1 MNYFESFPKINYPY
15 LGKLVIDGT
24 TTSMIETVDL
34 TVRFKFIDAVLDDPL
49 AYYSYYWKN
58 GTRPDLLAESYYGD
72 SRLAWLVMMSAQV
85 FDWIYDLPLDDEL
98 FDEYLKTKYDVE
110 SSNILATTNHHFETG
125 AGYIIDELTYS
136 TYVDSNK
143 RTVSIYEYES
153 LANEKRR
160 NIKLISVAYLPI
172 ILKEFDTMNR
182 SIKSSRAASGSY

>member
-15 LGKLVIDGT
+15 LGKLVINGT
-24 TTSMIETVDL
+24 ETSTIETVDL
-34 TVRFKFIDAVLDDPL
+34 SVRFKFIDAILDDPL

-85 FDWIYDLPLDDEL
+85 FDWIYELPLDDDMFE
-98 FDEYLKTKYDVE
+98 EYLKSKYNVD
-110 SSNILATTNHHFETG
+110 STNILASTSHHFETG
-125 AGYIIDELTYS
+125 AGYIIDELTYAS
-136 TYVDSNK
+136 YVDSNK
-143 RTVSIYEYES
+143 RSVSVYEYES

-160 NIKLISVAYLPI
+160 NIKLISVAYLPV

-182 SIKSSRAASGSY
+182 AIKSSRAASGSY